1 MELSFEPACD
11 DWKDRAAGIGAGRV
25 GDTTVGE
32 LRRRTRSELGLA
44 VDRPIVATGHQSLL
58 WHPGILVKY
67 LAVQAITGECTDCAG
82 ANLVVDQHTGDFGS
96 FDVPARG
103 VDGALVVRSVT
114 LTEASEGV
122 PMGWHPAFVP
132 AEPKVGSAA
141 LPCVETGV
149 RRIVGAVAAHAD
161 RPNAALQMAAALAE
175 LMSPWVRPWPD
186 VSSSDLM
193 KTSLARAVL
202 QEMVRDA
209 RACAAAYNAAVA
221 AVPDAGIGPLT
232 VSGDRV
238 ELPLWRRGPADRR
251 EHADDADV
259 RRWLD
264 GGDDQPE
271 LLPRALLLTLLVR
284 LGMCDLFVHG
294 TGGARYDR
302 AMERW
307 LDDWL
312 GLRPAPIAT
321 ATASLRLPLGRPGEP
336 PVALVDAQR
345 AARRAWHDP
354 ESVPGAGRPV
364 PGPRKSDLLGA
375 VNSAV
380 RRSPERRRA
389 FTRMHQ
395 ALADLRRDHADRMD
409 AARRQEHI
417 ARRQAL
423 EAPIAAR
430 RDWAFPLYPP
440 EMIDELAAAVRVRV
454 RVTTQPS

>member
-1 MELSFEPACD
+1 MELSFEPGCD
-11 DWKDRAAGIGAGRV
+11 DWKERIAGIGAGRL
-25 GDTTVGE
+25 GDASVAE
-32 LRRRTRSELGLA
+32 LRRRTRRELGLT

-67 LAVQAITGECTDCAG
+67 LVVQAITGECTECAA

-96 FDVPARG
+96 FDMPARSG
-103 VDGALVVRSVT
+103 DGALVVRSVT
-114 LTEASEGV
+114 LTEVSEGV

-132 AEPKVGSAA
+132 AEAGVGSAA

-193 KTSLARAVL
+193 KTSLAGAIL
-202 QEMVRDA
+202 KEMIRDS

-221 AVPDAGIGPLT
+221 AVPEAGIGALA

-238 ELPLWRRGPADRR
+238 ELPLWRRGAADRR
-251 EHADDADV
+251 EHADDGDV
-259 RRWLD
+259 RRWLA
-264 GGDDQPE
+264 GGDEKPE

-321 ATASLRLPLGRPGEP
+321 ATASLRLPLGRPGER
-336 PVALVDAQR
+336 PVELADAQR

-354 ESVPGAGRPV
+354 ESGAGRSV
-364 PGPRKSDLLGA
+364 PGPRKTDLLEA
-375 VNSAV
+375 VNAAA
-380 RRSPERRRA
+380 RRSLERRRA
-389 FTRMHQ
+389 FTRMHE
-395 ALADLRRDHADRMD
+395 ALTDLRRDHADRVD
-409 AARRQEHI
+409 AARRREEI

-440 EMIDELAAAVRVRV
+440 EMIDELAAAVRDRV
-454 RVTTQPS
+454 RMTIQSS